1 MLYWIVLFAVVFV
14 AVVAGVRLVQ
24 AGRAAGQSPAA
35 HTSRTARAAM
45 VAAVYVVLCLALA
58 PFSFG
63 AVQVRVA
70 EMLTLMPIFG
80 AEYIAAVTVG
90 CFLANLL
97 GVALG
102 TTAAVDILFGTLAT
116 LLACLVT
123 WQLRGIRWKGLA
135 LPAAIPPVVFNAL
148 IVGPEIA
155 FFFSDSPATLPLVAW
170 NAFTVGVGEVLSCM
184 VLGVLFVRLIETTP
198 TLNKLVRM

>member
-1 MLYWIVLFAVVFV
+1 MLYWIVLFAVVLV

-24 AGRAAGQSPAA
+24 TGRAAGQSPAA

-80 AEYIAAVTVG
+80 AEYIAAVTIG

-170 NAFTVGVGEVLSCM
+170 NAFTVGVGEILSCM

>member
-1 MLYWIVLFAVVFV
+1 MLYWIVLFAVVLV

-24 AGRAAGQSPAA
+24 AGRAAGQSLAA

-80 AEYIAAVTVG
+80 AEYIAAVTIG

-170 NAFTVGVGEVLSCM
+170 NAFTVGVGEILSCM

>member
-1 MLYWIVLFAVVFV
+1 MLYWIVLFCVVLIAVL
-14 AVVAGVRLVQ
+14 AGVRLAFDSRASAKTSVS
-24 AGRAAGQSPAA
+24 GSSRAA
-35 HTSRTARAAM
+35 RMAM
-45 VAAVYVVLCLALA
+45 VAALYVVLCLVLA

-70 EMLTLMPIFG
+70 EILTLMPVFG

-97 GVALG
+97 GVAMG
-102 TTAAVDILFGTLAT
+102 TTAAVDIVFGTVAT

-123 WQLRGIRWKGLA
+123 YQLRNLRWKGLA
-135 LPAAIPPVVFNAL
+135 IPASFPPVLFNAL

-155 FFFSDSPATLPLVAW
+155 IFFSDSPATVPLIAW
-170 NAFTVGVGEVLSCM
+170 NAFTVGVGEVISCM
-184 VLGVLFVRLIETTP
+184 VLGVLFVRLIESTP
-198 TLNKLVRM
+198 ALSKLVKA